1 MCWNGK
7 LWIWDTK
14 TQGYAKNYV
23 RFTHQESTV
32 STHTHIY
39 TVKDIKYTPCRCIVV
54 HTHAFKIPLLIYAL
68 MKTCM
73 RTLRSNVHNRDGAST
88 VRIAAVLRTH
98 AFQGRC
104 LQFHEGVQFFF
115 VPWGWDDEFFFGW
128 VKWYIKIFELRKLGL
143 HSWLWR
149 AFCCLAAF
157 WPWMVWHRPSK
168 RSCSRTACYLARHP
182 PGVSSNKQRWGVFIV
197 SYWILPMLSYE
208 FGPVSHIQN
217 LFQQLL
223 LDFWDPMIIEEH
235 QTTKYNQMMYINLL
249 CLGLKRVWFK
259 VKLLTVRNWSA
270 VSSLLLSTDVCP
282 RFYFWR
288 YNLNNYV
295 FLFHIHCDDDMRYY
309 IYIFR

>member
-168 RSCSRTACYLARHP
+168 RSCSRTARYLPRHP
-182 PGVSSNKQRWGVFIV
+182 PVQTSTVGGCLLFHIGFFQCF
-197 SYWILPMLSYE
+197 SYE
-208 FGPVSHIQN
+208 FGPVRHIQS

-223 LDFWDPMIIEEH
+223 WDSWEHHWRSTKPPSTIRWCTSTFCVLAWKELVMI
-235 QTTKYNQMMYINLL
+235 QGQ
-249 CLGLKRVWFK
+249 V
-259 VKLLTVRNWSA
+259 VDDQKLERS
-270 VSSLLLSTDVCP
+270 
-282 RFYFWR
+282 
-288 YNLNNYV
+288 V
-295 FLFHIHCDDDMRYY
+295 FTAP
-309 IYIFR
+309 